1 LYTILSVYSILKPP
15 KSGNCIIGNNKPM
28 QSLVTFESIKQIYH
42 EPEKY
47 KSLLQTV
54 QEKLDFAIEFED

>member
-1 LYTILSVYSILKPP
+1 
-15 KSGNCIIGNNKPM
+15 M